1 VDARHRARARCE
13 NWIKKLKNAGLGKL
27 PFTSFAAKRA
37 WALNLTA
44 PPAWLQVAAPKR
56 ARRDRG
62 PHPRRGRERPRPA
75 AGPREGPIRKGL
87 RRRLQERGV
96 DFTAGIRTAALDSFR
111 GYTNAIRDELPEALT
126 VLDAFHVVKLGS
138 AVVDEVRRRIQQDT
152 LGRRGRKGDPLF
164 RGPCRSA
171 PNPSPTKKPPGSMPS
186 SPPGTRTAR
195 SPAPGSATRN
205 SATST
210 TPASPAASTGSGAYS
225 RPTATAPT
233 GPNRS
238 TMPKCE
244 EPLYQR
250 FFSHLDPTQ
259 ISDSHQQEGETDT
272 ESQVD

>member
-164 RGPCRSA
+164 RVR
-171 PNPSPTKKPPGSMPS
+171 
-186 SPPGTRTAR
+186 RTLQI
-195 SPAPGSATRN
+195 
-205 SATST
+205 
-210 TPASPAASTGSGAYS
+210 GA
-225 RPTATAPT
+225 
-233 GPNRS
+233 
-238 TMPKCE
+238 
-244 EPLYQR
+244 EPLTDKEAARLDAKLATGDPDREVARARQCYQKLR
-250 FFSHLDPTQ
+250 NIYHARIARGFYRLRCLLAADGHRPYRTQ
-259 ISDSHQQEGETDT
+259 QINHA
-272 ESQVD
+272 